1 VVEWSNMNDPNESVD
16 PPSVVAPST
25 GPEGMPM
32 ASMQPDFRSVQ
43 RRNLRR
49 LGWTLFVLLGLGV
62 IGGFLIP
69 TPYVALVPG
78 SARETEPLVNVSG
91 LEAYPSDGEV
101 LFTTVRLR
109 SRPNLWEYLWLTT
122 DDDANIVPEE
132 VIYGDRSPDEN
143 RQANLAAM
151 TDSKQVAVA
160 VALEE
165 LGYEAI
171 TPTGVFVADVVEGSA
186 ADGILERGDVLLAVD
201 GSPVLADA
209 ELVATLGGRGSGE
222 TVQLTLERHTTGE
235 AETIEIVLGGRDDD
249 PTVGF
254 LGVAPQTRLDVN
266 GDLPFEVDIDSGS
279 VGGPSAGL
287 AFTLAVLDQLTEGEL
302 TGGERVAVTGTIS
315 VDGAVGSVGGVPQ
328 KAAAVRELGI
338 DVFIVPRAL
347 GEAELDLVR
356 DRAGDDL
363 QIVPVDDLDEALVV
377 LETLGGDT
385 QAIEEFAAGNL

>member
-1 VVEWSNMNDPNESVD
+1 MNDPNESAD
-16 PPSVVAPST
+16 TPSVVAST
-25 GPEGMPM
+25 GAAAG
-32 ASMQPDFRSVQ
+32 ASVGNDFASVQ
-43 RRNLRR
+43 RRNVRR
-49 LGWTLFVLLGLGV
+49 LGWALFALLALGV
-62 IGGFLIP
+62 ISGFLIP

-78 SARETEPLVNVSG
+78 SARETESLVNVSG

-109 SRPNLWEYLWLTT
+109 SRPNLWEYLWLTN
-122 DDDANIVPEE
+122 DDDANVVPEE
-132 VIYGDRSPDEN
+132 VIYGDRTPDEN

-165 LGYEAI
+165 LGYDAI
-171 TPTGVFVADVVEGSA
+171 TPTGVFVADVVPDTA
-186 ADGILERGDVLLAVD
+186 ADGVLERGDVILAVD
-201 GSPVLADA
+201 DVTVLTDA
-209 ELVATLGGRGSGE
+209 ELVDTLGGRASGE
-222 TVQLTLERHTTGE
+222 TVAILVERHLTGE
-235 AETIEIVLGGRDDD
+235 SETIDLTLGGREDE
-249 PTVGF
+249 PSVGF

-266 GDLPFEVDIDSGS
+266 EDLPFDVDIDSGS

-287 AFTLAVLDQLTEGEL
+287 AFTLTVLDNLTEGEL
-302 TGGERVAVTGTIS
+302 TGGEQVAVTGTIS
-315 VDGAVGSVGGVPQ
+315 VNGAVGSVGGVPQ
-328 KAAAVRELGI
+328 KAAAVRDLGI

-347 GEAELDLVR
+347 GDAELAAVR

-363 QIVPVDDLDEALVV
+363 QIVPVDDLDEALSV

>member
-1 VVEWSNMNDPNESVD
+1 MNDPNESVD
-16 PPSVVAPST
+16 APSVVAPST

-32 ASMQPDFRSVQ
+32 AALPPDFRSVQ

-62 IGGFLIP
+62 ISGFLIP

-78 SARETEPLVNVSG
+78 SARATEPLVNVSG

-122 DDDANIVPEE
+122 DDDADIVPEE

-160 VALEE
+160 VALEQ

-186 ADGILERGDVLLAVD
+186 ADGVLDRGDVLLAVD

-209 ELVATLGGRGSGE
+209 ELVATLGGRDSGD

-254 LGVAPQTRLDVN
+254 LGVAPQTRLDVSS
-266 GDLPFEVDIDSGS
+266 DLPFEVDIDSGS

-315 VDGAVGSVGGVPQ
+315 VNGAVGSVGGVPQ

-347 GEAELDLVR
+347 GEAELDAVR

-363 QIVPVDDLDEALVV
+363 RIVPVDDLDEALLV